1 MSKIELH
8 TAISF
13 LDGILSV
20 NSIPDAPRALNG
32 LQLENG
38 GTVSKVAAAVDG
50 SEKAIHA
57 ALETGADLLLLHHG
71 IFWQPMQPITGIAYR
86 KLKAAMDGNLA
97 IYAAHLPLDVHP
109 AYGNNALLAKA
120 CGLRPCSHDGQD
132 PGEKT
137 PVFVRFSTVQGFRG
151 SPDTVRDIRGW
162 ATKFYTKEGNY
173 DLVGNNTPVFFIQDA
188 IKFPDFVHAVKPE
201 PHNEMP
207 QGQTAHDSFWDF
219 VSLQPETLHNV
230 MWAMSDR
237 GIPRSFRTMEG
248 FGIHTYKLVNED
260 GKSTFVR
267 FHWKPLYG
275 KKSLVWDEAQVLTGR
290 DPDFHRKDLW
300 QSIEAGDYP
309 EYELGLQLIP
319 EEDADQFDFDILDAT
334 KLIPEALVPVEIVGK
349 MVLNRNP
356 DNFFAETEQAAFCPA
371 NIVPGIDFSDDPLL
385 QGRIFSYSDTQRH
398 RLGASRCLFPQRS
411 AGPAC

>member
-120 CGLRPCSHDGQD
+120 CGLRPCSHDGLDYHGVSLGTQHIGIAFQAAIRLSRCRNMIRIGDKFRAVD
-132 PGEKT
+132 PGFLVSGT
-137 PVFVRFSTVQGFRG
+137 PIMVTDPGL
-151 SPDTVRDIRGW
+151 T
-162 ATKFYTKEGNY
+162 
-173 DLVGNNTPVFFIQDA
+173 
-188 IKFPDFVHAVKPE
+188 
-201 PHNEMP
+201 
-207 QGQTAHDSFWDF
+207 
-219 VSLQPETLHNV
+219 
-230 MWAMSDR
+230 
-237 GIPRSFRTMEG
+237 
-248 FGIHTYKLVNED
+248 
-260 GKSTFVR
+260 
-267 FHWKPLYG
+267 
-275 KKSLVWDEAQVLTGR
+275 DEQ
-290 DPDFHRKDLW
+290 
-300 QSIEAGDYP
+300 
-309 EYELGLQLIP
+309 
-319 EEDADQFDFDILDAT
+319 
-334 KLIPEALVPVEIVGK
+334 
-349 MVLNRNP
+349 
-356 DNFFAETEQAAFCPA
+356 
-371 NIVPGIDFSDDPLL
+371 
-385 QGRIFSYSDTQRH
+385 
-398 RLGASRCLFPQRS
+398 FPQFL
-411 AGPAC
+411 

>member
-120 CGLRPCSHDGQD
+120 CGLRPCSHDGLD
-132 PGEKT
+132 YHG
-137 PVFVRFSTVQGFRG
+137 
-151 SPDTVRDIRGW
+151 
-162 ATKFYTKEGNY
+162 
-173 DLVGNNTPVFFIQDA
+173 
-188 IKFPDFVHAVKPE
+188 
-201 PHNEMP
+201 
-207 QGQTAHDSFWDF
+207 
-219 VSLQPETLHNV
+219 VSLGTHGEFSGTCAELRKSWKPSS
-230 MWAMSDR
+230 ARPCRPSGR
-237 GIPRSFRTMEG
+237 IPRR
-248 FGIHTYKLVNED
+248 L
-260 GKSTFVR
+260 R
-267 FHWKPLYG
+267 
-275 KKSLVWDEAQVLTGR
+275 
-290 DPDFHRKDLW
+290 
-300 QSIEAGDYP
+300 P
-309 EYELGLQLIP
+309 EMSSY
-319 EEDADQFDFDILDAT
+319 A
-334 KLIPEALVPVEIVGK
+334 PEARGTILP
-349 MVLNRNP
+349 RP
-356 DNFFAETEQAAFCPA
+356 QPSAAAP
-371 NIVPGIDFSDDPLL
+371 
-385 QGRIFSYSDTQRH
+385 T
-398 RLGASRCLFPQRS
+398 
-411 AGPAC
+411 

>member
-120 CGLRPCSHDGQD
+120 CDLRPCSHDGLD
-132 PGEKT
+132 YHG
-137 PVFVRFSTVQGFRG
+137 
-151 SPDTVRDIRGW
+151 
-162 ATKFYTKEGNY
+162 
-173 DLVGNNTPVFFIQDA
+173 
-188 IKFPDFVHAVKPE
+188 
-201 PHNEMP
+201 
-207 QGQTAHDSFWDF
+207 
-219 VSLQPETLHNV
+219 VSLGTHGE
-230 MWAMSDR
+230 
-237 GIPRSFRTMEG
+237 F
-248 FGIHTYKLVNED
+248 
-260 GKSTFVR
+260 
-267 FHWKPLYG
+267 
-275 KKSLVWDEAQVLTGR
+275 
-290 DPDFHRKDLW
+290 
-300 QSIEAGDYP
+300 
-309 EYELGLQLIP
+309 
-319 EEDADQFDFDILDAT
+319 
-334 KLIPEALVPVEIVGK
+334 
-349 MVLNRNP
+349 
-356 DNFFAETEQAAFCPA
+356 
-371 NIVPGIDFSDDPLL
+371 PG
-385 QGRIFSYSDTQRH
+385 T
-398 RLGASRCLFPQRS
+398 
-411 AGPAC
+411 

>member
-120 CGLRPCSHDGQD
+120 CGLRPCSHDGLD
-132 PGEKT
+132 YHG
-137 PVFVRFSTVQGFRG
+137 
-151 SPDTVRDIRGW
+151 
-162 ATKFYTKEGNY
+162 
-173 DLVGNNTPVFFIQDA
+173 
-188 IKFPDFVHAVKPE
+188 
-201 PHNEMP
+201 
-207 QGQTAHDSFWDF
+207 
-219 VSLQPETLHNV
+219 VSLGTHGEFPGTCAELEQK
-230 MWAMSDR
+230 D
-237 GIPRSFRTMEG
+237 
-248 FGIHTYKLVNED
+248 
-260 GKSTFVR
+260 VR
-267 FHWKPLYG
+267 LC
-275 KKSLVWDEAQVLTGR
+275 TGG
-290 DPDFHRKDLW
+290 
-300 QSIEAGDYP
+300 AGDDLAQAAALGCRTYVTGEGSHWNIP
-309 EYELGLQLIP
+309 LAQELGVNLVFGGHYFTETFGVKALGLLLK
-319 EEDADQFDFDILDAT
+319 DVYGLDYT
-334 KLIPEALVPVEIVGK
+334 
-349 MVLNRNP
+349 
-356 DNFFAETEQAAFCPA
+356 F
-371 NIVPGIDFSDDPLL
+371 IDLP
-385 QGRIFSYSDTQRH
+385 
-398 RLGASRCLFPQRS
+398 PS
-411 AGPAC
+411 AYGH

>member
-120 CGLRPCSHDGQD
+120 CGLRPCSHDGLD
-132 PGEKT
+132 YHG
-137 PVFVRFSTVQGFRG
+137 
-151 SPDTVRDIRGW
+151 
-162 ATKFYTKEGNY
+162 
-173 DLVGNNTPVFFIQDA
+173 
-188 IKFPDFVHAVKPE
+188 
-201 PHNEMP
+201 
-207 QGQTAHDSFWDF
+207 
-219 VSLQPETLHNV
+219 VSLGTHGEFPGTCAELEQNWKPSS
-230 MWAMSDR
+230 ARPCRPS
-237 GIPRSFRTMEG
+237 GKIPRR
-248 FGIHTYKLVNED
+248 L
-260 GKSTFVR
+260 R
-267 FHWKPLYG
+267 
-275 KKSLVWDEAQVLTGR
+275 
-290 DPDFHRKDLW
+290 
-300 QSIEAGDYP
+300 P
-309 EYELGLQLIP
+309 EISSSV
-319 EEDADQFDFDILDAT
+319 
-334 KLIPEALVPVEIVGK
+334 PEA
-349 MVLNRNP
+349 R
-356 DNFFAETEQAAFCPA
+356 ETILPRQRPSAAAP
-371 NIVPGIDFSDDPLL
+371 
-385 QGRIFSYSDTQRH
+385 T
-398 RLGASRCLFPQRS
+398 
-411 AGPAC
+411 

>member
-120 CGLRPCSHDGQD
+120 CGLQPCSHDGLD
-132 PGEKT
+132 YHG
-137 PVFVRFSTVQGFRG
+137 
-151 SPDTVRDIRGW
+151 
-162 ATKFYTKEGNY
+162 
-173 DLVGNNTPVFFIQDA
+173 
-188 IKFPDFVHAVKPE
+188 
-201 PHNEMP
+201 
-207 QGQTAHDSFWDF
+207 
-219 VSLQPETLHNV
+219 VSLGTHGEFPGTCAELEQNLEIVLGAPV
-230 MWAMSDR
+230 QA
-237 GIPRSFRTMEG
+237 F
-248 FGIHTYKLVNED
+248 
-260 GKSTFVR
+260 
-267 FHWKPLYG
+267 WKD
-275 KKSLVWDEAQVLTGR
+275 S
-290 DPDFHRKDLW
+290 
-300 QSIEAGDYP
+300 
-309 EYELGLQLIP
+309 
-319 EEDADQFDFDILDAT
+319 
-334 KLIPEALVPVEIVGK
+334 PEAP
-349 MVLNRNP
+349 
-356 DNFFAETEQAAFCPA
+356 AAP
-371 NIVPGIDFSDDPLL
+371 
-385 QGRIFSYSDTQRH
+385 T
-398 RLGASRCLFPQRS
+398 
-411 AGPAC
+411 